1 MILLKKL
8 TSTERLNTIKV
19 TSSNAISKFGDVLF
33 DYINSVFLSNSR
45 NGGLWLA
52 LYQSSEVLISVFF
65 NFWGG
70 ALSDKSCS
78 LNTGI
83 TGDVYI
89 THACLIKFKSM

>member
-33 DYINSVFLSNSR
+33 DYINSVCLSNSR

-52 LYQSSEVLISVFF
+52 LYQSS
-65 NFWGG
+65 
-70 ALSDKSCS
+70 
-78 LNTGI
+78 
-83 TGDVYI
+83 
-89 THACLIKFKSM
+89 